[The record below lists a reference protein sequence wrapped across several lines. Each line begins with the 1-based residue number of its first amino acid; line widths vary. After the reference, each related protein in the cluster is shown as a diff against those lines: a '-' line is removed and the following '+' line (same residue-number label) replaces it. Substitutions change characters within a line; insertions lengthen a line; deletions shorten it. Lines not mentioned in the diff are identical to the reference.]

1 MRDHQGLNPITHE
14 LSCQDPR
21 CSPDVHSS
29 PSHRV
34 GHQLVYAAPPNPSSK
49 VREGKPAI
57 SSAPSPFK
65 MLGEASLSLKLFFLP
80 KATWVHPV
88 V

>member
-1 MRDHQGLNPITHE
+1 MVRDHQGLNPITLE
-14 LSCQDPR
+14 LSCQYPR
-21 CSPDVHSS
+21 CGPDVHSS

-34 GHQLVYAAPPNPSSK
+34 GHQLFYAAPPKPSSK
-49 VREGKPAI
+49 VREGKLAI
-57 SSAPSPFK
+57 SCLK
-65 MLGEASLSLKLFFLP
+65 MLGVAPLKFFFQP